1 MYEKKEDAIYLALGC
16 KLQILVRLKGLQDG
30 TPILPTQRSLM
41 TVIKD
46 IFLKRIAISIC
57 DTVLCWCIKPRPD

>member
-1 MYEKKEDAIYLALGC
+1 MKKKKDALYFALGC
-16 KLQILVRLKGLQDG
+16 KLQGLQDG
-30 TPILPTQRSLM
+30 TPILTTQRSLM

-46 IFLKRIAISIC
+46 IFLKRIAVSIC